1 MEKIIGPLII
11 STIAG
16 LSTLLGALLIF
27 IKIDNKKYNK
37 FISFCLAFSI
47 AIMIG
52 ISIFDL
58 IPTSFFQIYYF
69 YGLFNT
75 TILLIIAF
83 LISYI
88 VITYLSAFISKNNT
102 KEDLYR
108 LGILNMI
115 VLILHNLPEG
125 IATFLSSYQNMSL
138 GFKLS
143 IAIMLHNIPEGIS
156 IAVPIYYS
164 TKSKLKAFKATL
176 VSGLSEPIGAIL
188 AWIFLKDYVSELMIS
203 IILIVVA
210 GLMIT
215 LSIQEM
221 LPKALKYKEN
231 KSIYY
236 GFGIGVI
243 LIILNILF
251 SN

>member
-1 MEKIIGPLII
+1 MNIIFPLLI
-11 STIAG
+11 STLAG
-16 LSTLLGALLIF
+16 LSTLLGALSIF
-27 IKIDNKKYNK
+27 FKIKSNNYNK

-58 IPTSFFQIYYF
+58 IPTSFFQIF
-69 YGLFNT
+69 NVYGISKTSL
-75 TILLIIAF
+75 LLIVAF
-83 LISYI
+83 IISYI
-88 VITYLSAFISKNNT
+88 IITVLSSLINRDTDN
-102 KEDLYR
+102 EDLYK

-125 IATFLSSYQNMSL
+125 VATFLSSYQDITL
-138 GFKLS
+138 GIKLS
-143 IAIMLHNIPEGIS
+143 AAIMLHNIPEGIS

-164 TKSKLKAFKATL
+164 TKSKWKAFRATL
-176 VSGLSEPIGAIL
+176 ISGLSEPLGAIL
-188 AWIFLKDYVSELMIS
+188 AWIFLKNYVSEFMIS

-221 LPKALKYKEN
+221 LPKALQYKEN
-231 KSIYY
+231 KSIYW
-236 GFGIGVI
+236 GLGVGIV
-243 LIILNILF
+243 LIILNILLA
-251 SN
+251 